1 VAAYRTISNV
11 ETELLE
17 KVSKEQLMEFTK
29 EISKEVRLSGTE
41 EELRAFEYAKGQLE
55 SFGMSTELLFS
66 ESYISLPRNA
76 SLQVGGKEYDCI
88 THSMGQSV
96 DGLESHIVDLGKGSA
111 EEYGADD
118 VKGKVV
124 LMNGLATPAGVQ
136 KAEANGAVAAVFVNA
151 EYTHEMIVSP
161 VWGTPVPE
169 TVDLL
174 PKIPVLSVDV
184 KNGQFIRDQI
194 SAGNSQ
200 CILSAGVETGFR
212 SIPTLTAE
220 IKGSEEPE
228 KFILFSGH
236 IDSWH
241 FGVMDNG
248 TANATMLEIARI
260 LSQYNGNFK
269 RTLRFAFWSGHS
281 HGRYAGSAWYCDTHW
296 EDLTENCVLHVN
308 IDSVGAKGA
317 TVLTESNCM
326 TETSELAR
334 DAIGALTGEHFE
346 GGRFGRAGDQSF
358 WGTGTPSI
366 FMGLSEQEPS
376 TGPAAEAFGQLFG
389 GGKSGGFGWWWH
401 TTEDTLDKIDPD
413 NLKRDCEI
421 YLAIIY
427 RSLTEPI
434 IPVNQL
440 AAIEEIED
448 ALKEWQEKARGV
460 FDLTVAVERSV
471 ELKNKAQ
478 QLQEVITRVDK
489 QDVKAVAVVN
499 EVLMELSRILVPLNY
514 VKGSIFD
521 HDLALKQ
528 PKIPKLAALDDLN
541 KTDKS
546 ENKYQFILNYLL
558 RSRNEV
564 NYSLKQA
571 TKVINQALQN
581 LV

>member
-1 VAAYRTISNV
+1 MVAYRTISNV

-29 EISKEVRLSGTE
+29 KISKEVRLSGTE

-55 SFGMSTELLFS
+55 SFGLPTELLFS

-76 SLQVGGKEYDCI
+76 SLHVGGKEYDCI
-88 THSMGQSV
+88 THAMGQSV
-96 DGLESHIVDLGKGSA
+96 DGLASQIVDLGKGND
-111 EEYGADD
+111 EEYGAND
-118 VKGKVV
+118 VEGKVV

-184 KNGQFIRDQI
+184 KNGQSIRDQI

-200 CILSAGVETGFR
+200 CTLSAEVETGFC

-220 IKGSEEPE
+220 LKGNEEPE

-248 TANATMLEIARI
+248 TANATMLEVARI
-260 LSQYNGNFK
+260 LSQYKGEFK

-317 TVLTESNCM
+317 TVLTESSCM

-421 YLAIIY
+421 YLAIIH

-448 ALKEWQEKARGV
+448 ALKEWQEKAQGV
-460 FDLTVAVERSV
+460 FDLSVAVERSI
-471 ELKNKAQ
+471 ELKNKTQ
-478 QLQEVITRVDK
+478 QLQEVTTRVDK
-489 QDVKAVAVVN
+489 QDVKAVSVVN
-499 EVLMELSRILVPLNY
+499 EALMELSRILVPLNY

-528 PKIPKLAALDDLN
+528 PKIPKLAAIDDLN
-541 KTDKS
+541 KTNKS
-546 ENKYQFILNYLL
+546 EDEYQFILNYLL
-558 RSRNEV
+558 RSRNEI

-581 LV
+581 LE